1 VGSELFSV
9 LTSVVVLVN
18 WSCLRSALDISLT
31 VGPIATSL
39 YSIYKNTDP
48 S

>member
-1 VGSELFSV
+1 MGSELFSV

-39 YSIYKNTDP
+39 YSMNKSTDP
-48 S
+48 N